1 MTIDGRRVRHARLVF
16 EDGDVVDFSD
26 ATFLDGVDL
35 SDTRFPP
42 DADFTGAT
50 LEDADFSGADIT
62 GTKNISAACFDDA
75 NLTGTNFS
83 HAELA
88 GASFERA
95 RLSRAE
101 FLGAN
106 LTGTKLYGALLSDAR
121 VNRETSFWLDHG
133 TERREQ
139 ANSRLPIR
147 VTRELK
153 NTLGQDQDPYCAYD
167 PRYRG
172 PEGEPHLE
180 KAVEVYGTL
189 ETLAG
194 QNSLSRLASECFL
207 GRKDA
212 QLRQYW
218 RDGETWMV
226 IRSLVPNMVA
236 RYGESAGRVLGSGAL
251 VIAVCGFTYHAFDLI
266 ERADSGSPVTL
277 FESLYFSALTFTTLG
292 YGDFTPSDSAGQ
304 VLAVAETSLGV
315 ILLAIL
321 VFVFGRRAPR

>member
-1 MTIDGRRVRHARLVF
+1 VF
-16 EDGDVVDFSD
+16 AGDVDFSE
-26 ATFLDGVDL
+26 ASFPEGVDF
-35 SDTRFPP
+35 SDTRFPS
-42 DADFTGAT
+42 DADFTGVT
-50 LEDADFSGADIT
+50 LEDGDFSGADVT
-62 GTKNISAACFDDA
+62 GTDNISEACFDSA

-101 FLGAN
+101 LLGAN
-106 LTGTKLYGALLSDAR
+106 LTGTELYGALLSDAR
-121 VNRETSFWLDHG
+121 VNRETSFWLG
-133 TERREQ
+133 SSTERWEQ
-139 ANSRLPIR
+139 ASSRLTIR
-147 VTRELK
+147 VIRGIK
-153 NTLGQDQDPYCAYD
+153 NTLGRKQDSYCIYD

-172 PEGEPHLE
+172 SEGEPDLE

-189 ETLAG
+189 ETLAD

-207 GRKDA
+207 GRKDV

-218 RDGETWMV
+218 QDGEAGMV
-226 IRSLVPNMVA
+226 IRSVVPNIVA
-236 RYGESAGRVLGSGAL
+236 RYGESASRVLGSGAF
-251 VIAVCGFTYHAFDLI
+251 VIAVCGFAYYAFDLI
-266 ERADSGSPVTL
+266 ERADPNSSVTL

-292 YGDFTPSDSAGQ
+292 YGDFTPSNSAGQ

-321 VFVFGRRAPR
+321 VFVFGRRATR